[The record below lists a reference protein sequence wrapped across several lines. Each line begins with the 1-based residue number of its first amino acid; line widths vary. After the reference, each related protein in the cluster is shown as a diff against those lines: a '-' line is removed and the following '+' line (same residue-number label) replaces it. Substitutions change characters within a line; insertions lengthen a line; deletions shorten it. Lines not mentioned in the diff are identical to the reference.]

1 VTFPFLE
8 DVMFPKKKAEE
19 GCRKNK
25 RSQIIQKLEEQ
36 EI

>member
-1 VTFPFLE
+1 VNFPFLE
-8 DVMFPKKKAEE
+8 DVMFPKRKAEE
-19 GCRKNK
+19 GGRKNK